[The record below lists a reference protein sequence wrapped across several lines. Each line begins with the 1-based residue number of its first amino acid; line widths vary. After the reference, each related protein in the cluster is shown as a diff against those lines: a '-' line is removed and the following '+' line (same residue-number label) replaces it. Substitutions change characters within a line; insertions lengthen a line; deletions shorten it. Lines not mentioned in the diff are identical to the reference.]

1 MDENVEILDI
11 SYDDLVSKSFVET
24 INIDDVDIEI
34 IEIDDSVLE
43 NVSVIKTNVKNSFID
58 KIRTRLSKNKIAI
71 ISTCCALVAVTLTG
85 VFILSNNTDKKLSTD
100 ETSFVLSS
108 INEDVDFSLNEVDY
122 NTILVNDEYEEKG
135 ASLFINGVDVSSDIT
150 IDSSNLDTSK
160 IGTYNIVYT
169 YSSGK
174 NQVYTFYRTINVIDN
189 EPPVINLNGSLVY
202 TMLVNDV
209 YNESG
214 FFVSD
219 NYDDD
224 LLSDVVITNNIDTST
239 VGTYYV
245 KYSVKDKSGNYTE
258 TYRTVKVLDTY
269 YNNSNTVLSNKF
281 TNNGLYLSGCVLNNS
296 FKYKFLIKNLENGE
310 INIVDVNKLSNHYYD
325 LNLDISSYSNGTY
338 EFYLVNDDIE
348 LLTNNMNNY
357 NRIVRSR
364 VGNKLV
370 TMDYS
375 KNNVKMIISDF
386 EYLYDVVIDPGHGG
400 SDTGAKNGKYV
411 EKNINLEQSLYEK
424 ERYEQHGLKVLLLRD
439 DDTYGIT
446 MGESNWEPL
455 DGKGYAVGYYGVV
468 SKIVYSNHHN
478 SSFNNTSAGW
488 EILVPAGI
496 STDLLD
502 VEKKVA
508 SIWSDM
514 YIEPT
519 NPYYRFYTKDYENA
533 ECHNKINGEVYN
545 FEDFYAVIRIPNKLF
560 NVKNVIYE
568 GAYVNNNNDMR
579 WYYDSMNW
587 KKLSEVKI
595 KAYVESIGVT
605 YIEP

>member
-1 MDENVEILDI
+1 MNY
-11 SYDDLVSKSFVET
+11 YDD
-24 INIDDVDIEI
+24 
-34 IEIDDSVLE
+34 
-43 NVSVIKTNVKNSFID
+43 
-58 KIRTRLSKNKIAI
+58 
-71 ISTCCALVAVTLTG
+71 
-85 VFILSNNTDKKLSTD
+85 
-100 ETSFVLSS
+100 
-108 INEDVDFSLNEVDY
+108 
-122 NTILVNDEYEEKG
+122 
-135 ASLFINGVDVSSDIT
+135 
-150 IDSSNLDTSK
+150 
-160 IGTYNIVYT
+160 
-169 YSSGK
+169 
-174 NQVYTFYRTINVIDN
+174 
-189 EPPVINLNGSLVY
+189 
-202 TMLVNDV
+202 
-209 YNESG
+209 
-214 FFVSD
+214 
-219 NYDDD
+219 
-224 LLSDVVITNNIDTST
+224 
-239 VGTYYV
+239 YY
-245 KYSVKDKSGNYTE
+245 K
-258 TYRTVKVLDTY
+258 
-269 YNNSNTVLSNKF
+269 
-281 TNNGLYLSGCVLNNS
+281 
-296 FKYKFLIKNLENGE
+296 
-310 INIVDVNKLSNHYYD
+310 
-325 LNLDISSYSNGTY
+325 
-338 EFYLVNDDIE
+338 
-348 LLTNNMNNY
+348 
-357 NRIVRSR
+357 
-364 VGNKLV
+364 
-370 TMDYS
+370 
-375 KNNVKMIISDF
+375 
-386 EYLYDVVIDPGHGG
+386 
-400 SDTGAKNGKYV
+400 
-411 EKNINLEQSLYEK
+411 QSLYEK